1 MARTTAPF
9 GGASRFDVLASDD
22 HYEEEEEEVEEEP
35 YVFRILHTAPTLV
48 CSAES
53 TELALRSQSRS
64 DQQLIDG

>member
-35 YVFRILHTAPTLV
+35 YVSINLHTVPSLV

-53 TELALRSQSRS
+53 V
-64 DQQLIDG
+64 